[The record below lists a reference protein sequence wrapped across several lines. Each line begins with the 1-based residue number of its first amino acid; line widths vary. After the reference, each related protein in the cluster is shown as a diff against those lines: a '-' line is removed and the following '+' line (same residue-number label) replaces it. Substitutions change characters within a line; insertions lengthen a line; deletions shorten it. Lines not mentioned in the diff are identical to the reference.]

1 MISAEAFLAAHGT
14 CETPVVEP
22 GVDSP
27 RRGTWS
33 HGNRPAR
40 RSARSMSRPGREPED
55 PCDVDAC
62 RESALRLLDAADRPS
77 GALRDRL
84 IDKGYDDETVAAVV
98 DRLIEVGLVDDES
111 YAQSAV
117 RYCVGRLMGYR
128 GAVMELARKGGRPSA
143 GGAGLRRGPHERC
156 LRGRRM
162 GVGAA
167 QRRQDTGHGP
177 ESAQAPVLVLG
188 RAQGARRRNPACRS
202 P

>member
-84 IDKGYDDETVAAVV
+84 IDKEVLNVPNEKARAVV
-98 DRLIEVGLVDDES
+98 LENLRLIE
-111 YAQSAV
+111 QNN
-117 RYCVGRLMGYR
+117 
-128 GAVMELARKGGRPSA
+128 
-143 GGAGLRRGPHERC
+143 RRDFRF
-156 LRGRRM
+156 
-162 GVGAA
+162 
-167 QRRQDTGHGP
+167 
-177 ESAQAPVLVLG
+177 
-188 RAQGARRRNPACRS
+188 
-202 P
+202 

>member
-1 MISAEAFLAAHGT
+1 MSMRVG
-14 CETPVVEP
+14 
-22 GVDSP
+22 SP
-27 RRGTWS
+27 HCACWMRRIV
-33 HGNRPAR
+33 HR
-40 RSARSMSRPGREPED
+40 
-55 PCDVDAC
+55 
-62 RESALRLLDAADRPS
+62 
-77 GALRDRL
+77 ALRDRL

-128 GAVMELARKGGRPSA
+128 GAVMELARKGVDRPLA
-143 GGAGLRRGPHERC
+143 ERVCDEGPHERC

-177 ESAQAPVLVLG
+177 KVRKRRFWSSGG
-188 RAQGARRRNPACRS
+188 RKGHDAETACRS

>member
-128 GAVMELARKGGRPSA
+128 GAVMELARKG
-143 GGAGLRRGPHERC
+143 
-156 LRGRRM
+156 
-162 GVGAA
+162 VGAA

>member
-33 HGNRPAR
+33 RGNRPAR
-40 RSARSMSRPGREPED
+40 RSARSMLRPGREPED

-128 GAVMELARKGGRPSA
+128 GAVMELACKGVDRPLA
-143 GGAGLRRGPHERC
+143 ERLC
-156 LRGRRM
+156 
-162 GVGAA
+162 
-167 QRRQDTGHGP
+167 D
-177 ESAQAPVLVLG
+177 
-188 RAQGARRRNPACRS
+188 
-202 P
+202 

>member
-1 MISAEAFLAAHGT
+1 M
-14 CETPVVEP
+14 
-22 GVDSP
+22 
-27 RRGTWS
+27 
-33 HGNRPAR
+33 
-40 RSARSMSRPGREPED
+40 
-55 PCDVDAC
+55 
-62 RESALRLLDAADRPS
+62 RLLDAADRPS

-128 GAVMELARKGGRPSA
+128 GAVMELARKGVDRPLA
-143 GGAGLRRGPHERC
+143 ERVC
-156 LRGRRM
+156 DEARMSGVFEDAAWELGRR
-162 GVGAA
+162 
-167 QRRQDTGHGP
+167 P

>member
-40 RSARSMSRPGREPED
+40 RSARSHVAAWAGAGGSLRCRCVSGVRIAPAGCGGSSIGR
-55 PCDVDAC
+55 
-62 RESALRLLDAADRPS
+62 
-77 GALRDRL
+77 LRDRL

-128 GAVMELARKGGRPSA
+128 GAVMELARKGVDRPLAERVCDEARMSGVFEDA
-143 GGAGLRRGPHERC
+143 HGSWGGAAPPRHR
-156 LRGRRM
+156 
-162 GVGAA
+162 AW
-167 QRRQDTGHGP
+167 T

-188 RAQGARRRNPACRS
+188 RAQGARRRNCVP
-202 P
+202 

>member
-128 GAVMELARKGGRPSA
+128 GAVMELARKGVDRPLA
-143 GGAGLRRGPHERC
+143 ERVC
-156 LRGRRM
+156 DEARM
-162 GVGAA
+162 RVGAA

>member
-1 MISAEAFLAAHGT
+1 MT
-14 CETPVVEP
+14 
-22 GVDSP
+22 
-27 RRGTWS
+27 
-33 HGNRPAR
+33 N
-40 RSARSMSRPGREPED
+40 
-55 PCDVDAC
+55 
-62 RESALRLLDAADRPS
+62 
-77 GALRDRL
+77 
-84 IDKGYDDETVAAVV
+84 ETVAAVV

-128 GAVMELARKGGRPSA
+128 GAVMELARKGVDRPLA
-143 GGAGLRRGPHERC
+143 ERVC
-156 LRGRRM
+156 DEARMSGVFRGRRM